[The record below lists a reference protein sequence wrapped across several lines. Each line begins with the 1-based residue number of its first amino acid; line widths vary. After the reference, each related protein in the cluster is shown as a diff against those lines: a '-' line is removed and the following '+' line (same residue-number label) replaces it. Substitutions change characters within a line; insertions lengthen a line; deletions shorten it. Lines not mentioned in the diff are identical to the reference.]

1 MSQGNGVI
9 TRDSIRSKLL
19 ATKPRKTKI
28 YTTDEG
34 VDIEIRQ
41 PTVGQRGR
49 MLKAAG
55 ITATNTEIQNI
66 TSMQVAAIVE
76 CTYVPGG
83 EQLFDWNDE
92 ETLASLPTSSWFDEV
107 ANLAMETMNVEGP
120 AAGKRSQKTKSD
132 STSSSSEKNLDAQ

>member
-1 MSQGNGVI
+1 MSAGNGVI

-28 YTTDEG
+28 YTTSDG

-55 ITATNTEIQNI
+55 ITATNTELKDIVA
-66 TSMQVAAIVE
+66 MQVAAIVE
-76 CTYVPGG
+76 CVYVPGG
-83 EQLFDWNDE
+83 EKLFDWNDE
-92 ETLASLPTSSWFDEV
+92 QVLADLPTSSWFDEV

-120 AAGKRSQKTKSD
+120 AAGKHSQKTQSD
-132 STSSSSEKNLDAQ
+132 STYSSSESNSAEQ